1 MRIRAGFRLFLS
13 DAVPIGTSVANW
25 SRMLTET
32 TVSCTRFHSVASVSD
47 VPATRALSIDY
58 KVLAEFLAMQR
69 WGPATGR
76 LGPFPTRCMRAKL
89 YLDVMI
95 RPCEPSR

>member
-1 MRIRAGFRLFLS
+1 
-13 DAVPIGTSVANW
+13 
-25 SRMLTET
+25 MLTET

-76 LGPFPTRCMRAKL
+76 L
-89 YLDVMI
+89 
-95 RPCEPSR
+95 

>member
-76 LGPFPTRCMRAKL
+76 LGPFPPDACGPNYISMR
-89 YLDVMI
+89 
-95 RPCEPSR
+95 